1 MIDEHG
7 LHPDV
12 TPAVAVSL
20 QTLSE
25 DETKRAATAAR
36 EKKKMRRVF
45 AIAVATAIIL
55 ASLGVVMVTGNAP
68 GQRTATSG
76 ATATVASVAAGV
88 GIDAR
93 RTEILRRIDE
103 ARNGGHLKGVVYM
116 ALVSDHQSVLVGQR
130 RAEAHGM
137 PDADVKK
144 LHADLDRMAA
154 QLERHLKS
162 H

>member
-1 MIDEHG
+1 MTDEHG
-7 LHPDV
+7 LHSDV
-12 TPAVAVSL
+12 TTAVAVSL

-25 DETKRAATAAR
+25 DETERAIMAAR
-36 EKKKMRRVF
+36 EKKMRRVF

-68 GQRTATSG
+68 GQRIASSG
-76 ATATVASVAAGV
+76 ATTTVASVAAGAGV
-88 GIDAR
+88 DAR

-103 ARNGGHLKGVVYM
+103 ARNGGHLKGVIYM
-116 ALVSDHQSVLVGQR
+116 ALVSEHQSVLVAQR

-144 LHADLDRMAA
+144 IHADLDRMAA
-154 QLERHLKS
+154 QLERHLKT